1 MNGRERVMAALRH
14 EPVDRP
20 PVWFMRQAGRH
31 LPEYRALAEQAD
43 FWERCKN
50 LDLCTTITAQPI
62 ERYPQLDAA
71 IVFSDI
77 LTPLPAL
84 GYEVEYGGGIRITPF
99 TFDDVEAWPE
109 FEARTHAPWAANAL
123 AALPEVLPRDVA
135 RLGFAGCPW
144 TVGMYLIAGGT
155 GDKEFVNTRAKVH
168 ADPEAA
174 MRLFLRLGDIVGNL
188 LADQVVH
195 GGADAVQLFDTWA
208 GLLDE
213 ATYRRFAMPA
223 TARAIDVFRAKCPTR
238 TPLIHYAKA
247 SGHLHGAIMELDI
260 DGLSLDWR
268 DDLRAYRASHGKR
281 LALQGNLDPTFMH
294 GSTEAAVSAAETVLE
309 AAGDAPGYIFN
320 LGHGFAPSARIEC
333 VEAVLRTVEGR

>member
-1 MNGRERVMAALRH
+1 
-14 EPVDRP
+14 
-20 PVWFMRQAGRH
+20 
-31 LPEYRALAEQAD
+31 
-43 FWERCKN
+43 
-50 LDLCTTITAQPI
+50 
-62 ERYPQLDAA
+62 
-71 IVFSDI
+71 
-77 LTPLPAL
+77 
-84 GYEVEYGGGIRITPF
+84 EYGGGIRITPF
-99 TFDDVEAWPE
+99 AFDDVEAWPE

-174 MRLFLRLGDIVGNL
+174 MHLFLRLGDIVGNL

-294 GSTEAAVSAAETVLE
+294 GSTEAAVSAAEAVLE

>member
-1 MNGRERVMAALRH
+1 
-14 EPVDRP
+14 
-20 PVWFMRQAGRH
+20 
-31 LPEYRALAEQAD
+31 
-43 FWERCKN
+43 
-50 LDLCTTITAQPI
+50 
-62 ERYPQLDAA
+62 
-71 IVFSDI
+71 
-77 LTPLPAL
+77 
-84 GYEVEYGGGIRITPF
+84 
-99 TFDDVEAWPE
+99 
-109 FEARTHAPWAANAL
+109 
-123 AALPEVLPRDVA
+123 
-135 RLGFAGCPW
+135 
-144 TVGMYLIAGGT
+144 MYLIAGGT

-168 ADPEAA
+168 AAPEAA

-247 SGHLHGAIMELDI
+247 SAHLHGAIMELDI

-294 GSTEAAVSAAETVLE
+294 GSTEAAVSAARTVLE

>member
-1 MNGRERVMAALRH
+1 M
-14 EPVDRP
+14 
-20 PVWFMRQAGRH
+20 
-31 LPEYRALAEQAD
+31 
-43 FWERCKN
+43 
-50 LDLCTTITAQPI
+50 
-62 ERYPQLDAA
+62 
-71 IVFSDI
+71 FSDI

-84 GYEVEYGGGIRITPF
+84 GYDVEYGGGIRITPF
-99 TFDDVEAWPE
+99 GFDDIEAWPE
-109 FEARTHAPWAANAL
+109 FEARTHAPWAADAL
-123 AALPEVLPRDVA
+123 AALPDVLPRDVA

-144 TVGMYLIAGGT
+144 TVGLYLIAGGT

-174 MRLFLRLGDIVGNL
+174 MRLFMRLGDIVGNL

-195 GGADAVQLFDTWA
+195 GGAHAVQLFDTWA

-213 ATYRRFAMPA
+213 PTYRRFALPA
-223 TARAIDVFRAKCPTR
+223 TARAIEVFRQRCPKR

-247 SGHLHGAIMELDI
+247 SGHLHNAIMELDI
-260 DGLSLDWR
+260 DALSLDWR
-268 DDLRAYRASHGKR
+268 DDLRTYREAHGER

-294 GSTEAAVSAAETVLE
+294 GSPEAAVNAAKTVLE

>member
-14 EPVDRP
+14 EPVDRT

-99 TFDDVEAWPE
+99 TFDDLEAWPE

-195 GGADAVQLFDTWA
+195 GGADAVQLFDTW
-208 GLLDE
+208 G
-213 ATYRRFAMPA
+213 RFARRSHLPTLRHARHREGHRRVPSEMPNA
-223 TARAIDVFRAKCPTR
+223 NPAHPLRQGLGPPSRRHHGTR
-238 TPLIHYAKA
+238 HRRLVA
-247 SGHLHGAIMELDI
+247 
-260 DGLSLDWR
+260 
-268 DDLRAYRASHGKR
+268 R
-281 LALQGNLDPTFMH
+281 LARRPPCL
-294 GSTEAAVSAAETVLE
+294 SSV
-309 AAGDAPGYIFN
+309 
-320 LGHGFAPSARIEC
+320 AR
-333 VEAVLRTVEGR
+333 EAVGPARQPRSNLHARLNRSRGQRCGSGA

>member
-50 LDLCTTITAQPI
+50 LDLCTTITVQPI

-84 GYEVEYGGGIRITPF
+84 GYNVEYGGGIRITPF
-99 TFDDVEAWPE
+99 DFDDVEAWPE
-109 FEARTHAPWAANAL
+109 FEARTHAPWAADAL
-123 AALPEVLPRDVA
+123 AALPDVLPRDVA

-195 GGADAVQLFDTWA
+195 GGGCRAIVRHL
-208 GLLDE
+208 G
-213 ATYRRFAMPA
+213 RFARRRHLPSIRH
-223 TARAIDVFRAKCPTR
+223 ARHREGHRRVPSEVPDAN
-238 TPLIHYAKA
+238 PLIHYAKA

-294 GSTEAAVSAAETVLE
+294 GSTEAAVSAAEAVLE

>member
-1 MNGRERVMAALRH
+1 
-14 EPVDRP
+14 
-20 PVWFMRQAGRH
+20 
-31 LPEYRALAEQAD
+31 
-43 FWERCKN
+43 
-50 LDLCTTITAQPI
+50 
-62 ERYPQLDAA
+62 
-71 IVFSDI
+71 
-77 LTPLPAL
+77 
-84 GYEVEYGGGIRITPF
+84 
-99 TFDDVEAWPE
+99 
-109 FEARTHAPWAANAL
+109 
-123 AALPEVLPRDVA
+123 
-135 RLGFAGCPW
+135 
-144 TVGMYLIAGGT
+144 
-155 GDKEFVNTRAKVH
+155 
-168 ADPEAA
+168 

-195 GGADAVQLFDTWA
+195 GGADAVQMFDTWA

-213 ATYRRFAMPA
+213 TTYRRFAMPA
-223 TARAIDVFRAKCPTR
+223 TARAIDVFRAKCPAR

-294 GSTEAAVSAAETVLE
+294 GSTEAAVRAAEAVLD

>member
-50 LDLCTTITAQPI
+50 LELCTTITAQPI

-99 TFDDVEAWPE
+99 TFDDVAAWPD
-109 FEARTHAPWAANAL
+109 FEARSHAPWAANAL
-123 AALPEVLPRDVA
+123 AALPEILPRKVA

-144 TVGMYLIAGGT
+144 TVGLYLIAGGT

-168 ADPEAA
+168 ADPDAA
-174 MRLFLRLGDIVGNL
+174 MRLFMRLGEIVGDL
-188 LADQVVH
+188 LADQVCLLYTSPSPR
-195 GGADAVQLFDTWA
+195 D
-208 GLLDE
+208 GLLS
-213 ATYRRFAMPA
+213 RMP
-223 TARAIDVFRAKCPTR
+223 
-238 TPLIHYAKA
+238 
-247 SGHLHGAIMELDI
+247 S
-260 DGLSLDWR
+260 
-268 DDLRAYRASHGKR
+268 
-281 LALQGNLDPTFMH
+281 
-294 GSTEAAVSAAETVLE
+294 SA
-309 AAGDAPGYIFN
+309 
-320 LGHGFAPSARIEC
+320 
-333 VEAVLRTVEGR
+333 